1 MAKIA
6 TASGSIRTPAS
17 PDRRRRRRCAR
28 GTRLLAFLLTLAAA
42 SHDDER
48 RLLSGKKGETRTE
61 LKRRRRWGKV
71 REGDADVSLALFVVL
86 GRPGS
91 PWASR
96 WRPWRA
102 RPLQRAAL
110 ARGEEDDRRPWWAGP
125 GKWANRPEA
134 R

>member
-48 RLLSGKKGETRTE
+48 RLLSGKKGKTRTE

-71 REGDADVSLALFVVL
+71 REGDADVSWALFGVL

-96 WRPWRA
+96 WRPRRA

-110 ARGEEDDRRPWWAGP
+110 ARGEDDNRRARGLGQAGGTSWASL
-125 GKWANRPEA
+125 R
-134 R
+134 